1 MTEISQ
7 AARDYLT
14 AVEKKRQELE
24 KSRGSATAEAFVK
37 GQKEQGKKLLIK
49 DLSRTDDLKAAAQN
63 RLRGSV
69 VKKDGPSSKFD
80 PKKDYAAKAEPQGPP
95 TPQGYNQRAKT
106 LREQGYKT
114 NPVMKPKRK
123 PDNLGTFIS
132 TTFNGQGPFK
142 PVSADKKAQNAAEQ
156 KAYEEANAARA
167 ARRKK

>member
-1 MTEISQ
+1 MAEISQ

-14 AVEKKRQELE
+14 ALEKKRLELE

-69 VKKDGPSSKFD
+69 VSKPEVKKIPGNVKRNND
-80 PKKDYAAKAEPQGPP
+80 
-95 TPQGYNQRAKT
+95 
-106 LREQGYKT
+106 
-114 NPVMKPKRK
+114 PVMKPKRK

>member
-14 AVEKKRQELE
+14 ALEKKRQELE

-37 GQKEQGKKLLIK
+37 GQIEQGKKLRNK
-49 DLSRTDDLKAAAQN
+49 DRSGMEAAAQN

-69 VKKDGPSSKFD
+69 VSKPEVKKIPGNVKRNND
-80 PKKDYAAKAEPQGPP
+80 
-95 TPQGYNQRAKT
+95 
-106 LREQGYKT
+106 
-114 NPVMKPKRK
+114 PVMKPKRK

>member
-1 MTEISQ
+1 MAEISQ

-14 AVEKKRQELE
+14 ALEKKRLELE

-37 GQKEQGKKLLIK
+37 GQKEQGKKLLNK
-49 DLSRTDDLKAAAQN
+49 DRSGMEAAAQN

-69 VKKDGPSSKFD
+69 VSKPEVKKIPGNVKRNND
-80 PKKDYAAKAEPQGPP
+80 
-95 TPQGYNQRAKT
+95 
-106 LREQGYKT
+106 
-114 NPVMKPKRK
+114 PVMKPKRK

>member
-1 MTEISQ
+1 MAEISQ

-14 AVEKKRQELE
+14 ALEKKRLELE

-37 GQKEQGKKLLIK
+37 GQIEQGKKLRNK
-49 DLSRTDDLKAAAQN
+49 DRSGMEAAAQN

-69 VKKDGPSSKFD
+69 VSKPEVKKIPGNVKRNND
-80 PKKDYAAKAEPQGPP
+80 
-95 TPQGYNQRAKT
+95 
-106 LREQGYKT
+106 
-114 NPVMKPKRK
+114 PVMKPKRK

>member
-1 MTEISQ
+1 MAEISQ

-14 AVEKKRQELE
+14 ALEKKRQELE

-37 GQKEQGKKLLIK
+37 GQKEQGKKLLNK
-49 DLSRTDDLKAAAQN
+49 DRSGMEAAAQN

-69 VKKDGPSSKFD
+69 VSKPEVKKIPGNVKRNND
-80 PKKDYAAKAEPQGPP
+80 PVMVRKR
-95 TPQGYNQRAKT
+95 TPQTAGAFFK
-106 LREQGYKT
+106 
-114 NPVMKPKRK
+114 
-123 PDNLGTFIS
+123 D
-132 TTFNGQGPFK
+132 TFNGQGPFK